1 MATAPTLV
9 VAGHPGVAEKLRDTG
24 RFPVVFDVT
33 SASELRDL
41 SKSGKVGSPVTFVF
55 APGFIEDVPGAE
67 VAVLANGLVRSGYT
81 VLVHVFFTER
91 GDVFDPKVVMAAKQM
106 NMAELLVT
114 LGVVEPEFPPELQ
127 PEPPPEPWA
136 APGPPAGPGLGHQA
150 WPQPSMGDRAAP
162 RPAPVGPRPAPA
174 SPPPPPVSPPP
185 APVSPRPAPP
195 SPPPTPASP
204 RSAPVTS
211 VGRRVWPETPPA
223 NAGPAATAAPY
234 APAGGPVR
242 RGGVIAITS
251 AKGGVGKTSTTVNL
265 AVHAARLLRDAGRAG
280 SAVVVDANFQRADMA
295 HCLNLRAPSIL
306 DLLQAPWTLS
316 AQAVRQNLANIPE
329 VGLYALLAPSDALSV
344 DRSVI
349 NSLYHRILTVLRQ
362 TFDFVFIDTPVA
374 EPHHGTFVDL
384 ILPEADAILVPVE
397 PDRVTLEAVRSWLAA
412 ITEPRHQEGGEISPE
427 KIFMIVNRAR
437 PDVECGPEEV
447 MNQLGGWRF
456 AGLIPED
463 EGWMRAVNARQLTS
477 VRMGPELERTLQ
489 GILGTVSGDPVFA
502 PPEDGRSGTSRWK
515 KLLPLKP
522 T

>member
-41 SKSGKVGSPVTFVF
+41 SKSGKVGSPVAFVF
-55 APGFIEDVPGAE
+55 APGFTEDVPGAE
-67 VAVLANGLVRSGYT
+67 VAVLANGLVRNGYT

-114 LGVVEPEFPPELQ
+114 LGVVEPEPEPELQ
-127 PEPPPEPWA
+127 PEPPAEPWTP
-136 APGPPAGPGLGHQA
+136 PGPPAGPHPGPQA
-150 WPQPSMGDRAAP
+150 WPQPSMGDSAVP
-162 RPAPVGPRPAPA
+162 RPT
-174 SPPPPPVSPPP
+174 
-185 APVSPRPAPP
+185 PVSPRPAPP
-195 SPPPTPASP
+195 SPPLPPGGPPPAPPSP
-204 RSAPVTS
+204 RSVPVSHRS
-211 VGRRVWPETPPA
+211 VPVSSTGRRVWPETPPA
-223 NAGPAATAAPY
+223 NTGAAAPAAPY

-242 RGGVIAITS
+242 RGGIIAITS

-280 SAVVVDANFQRADMA
+280 SAVVVDANFRRADMA
-295 HCLNLRAPSIL
+295 QYLSLGAPTIL
-306 DLLQAPWTLS
+306 DLLQAPWTSS
-316 AQAVRQNLANIPE
+316 AQAVRENLANIPE

-344 DRSVI
+344 DLSVI
-349 NSLYHRILTVLRQ
+349 NGLYRRILTVLRQ

-374 EPHHGTFVDL
+374 EPRHGTFVDPT
-384 ILPEADAILVPVE
+384 LPEADAILVPVE

-412 ITEPRHQEGGEISPE
+412 ITEPGHQEGGEISPE

-463 EGWMRAVNARQLTS
+463 EGWMRAVNTRRLTS
-477 VRMGPELERTLQ
+477 VRMGSELERTLQ
-489 GILGTVSGDPVFA
+489 EILGAVSDDPVFA
-502 PPEDGRSGTSRWK
+502 VPEGGLSGMSRWK

-522 T
+522 R